1 MGFVNFNKVNPYK
14 LEFVYPGLFYK
25 HNDKWL
31 CLATNCK
38 MNPMIDSEPGFRYLD
53 TDGLIH
59 HFYDEVESSDVPYY
73 EKHESYERVK
83 SDGNSVVYTVT
94 EYAILK
100 YSDDLYH
107 DEPWVKEVLDRLN
120 DTTKLVSDNPYTTF
134 KPVKE
139 DTTNGI
145 QD

>member
-1 MGFVNFNKVNPYK
+1 MGLVNFNNVNPYK
-14 LEFVYPGLFYK
+14 LEFVEPGLFYK
-25 HNDKWL
+25 HNDKWI

-38 MNPMIDSEPGFRYLD
+38 TNPLIDSEHGFRYID

-59 HFYDEVESSDVPYY
+59 DFYDEVESSDIPYCD
-73 EKHESYERVK
+73 KLESYERVR
-83 SDGNSVVYTVT
+83 SAGSSAIYAVT
-94 EYAILK
+94 EYAILQ
-100 YSDDLYH
+100 YSEDLYH

-139 DTTNGI
+139 DTANGI

>member
-25 HNDKWL
+25 YNDKWI

-38 MNPMIDSEPGFRYLD
+38 MSPMIDSEPGFRYLD

-59 HFYDEVESSDVPYY
+59 HFYDEVETSDIPYY
-73 EKHESYERVK
+73 EKHESYERVR
-83 SDGNSVVYTVT
+83 SAGNSVVYTVT

-100 YSDDLYH
+100 YSEDLYY

-139 DTTNGI
+139 DTANGI
-145 QD
+145 KD

>member
-14 LEFVYPGLFYK
+14 LKFVYPGLFYK
-25 HNDKWL
+25 HNDKWI

-38 MNPMIDSEPGFRYLD
+38 MDPMIDSEPGFRYLD

-59 HFYDEVESSDVPYY
+59 HFYDEVESSDIPYY
-73 EKHESYERVK
+73 EKHESYERVR
-83 SDGNSVVYTVT
+83 SASSSAIYPVT
-94 EYAILK
+94 EYHILK
-100 YSDDLYH
+100 YSEDLYH

-120 DTTKLVSDNPYTTF
+120 DTIKLVSNNPYTTF
-134 KPVKE
+134 KPAKE
-139 DTTNGI
+139 EKADGI